1 MTNFKFFKRPFT
13 LNLSKF
19 CSESFHSDTDRRFL
33 FKCRKIYPM
42 GKREKNGPPTNS
54 TTVPPQN
61 ILLLLRYNLFMGV
74 NEINTRKNIN
84 VTVSVRVS
92 VTVRVSLVWFVVLV
106 ASSVAICRPAVCI
119 AKCSQL
125 SHGRPCD
132 SWLHLAIHT
141 AGHVF
146 SIIFAFWLY
155 TRPAVHGRP
164 CV

>member
-1 MTNFKFFKRPFT
+1 MQLTNISWRSIVTYFWRQRT
-13 LNLSKF
+13 
-19 CSESFHSDTDRRFL
+19 FL
-33 FKCRKIYPM
+33 MPMHM
-42 GKREKNGPPTNS
+42 GKKWAHART
-54 TTVPPQN
+54 PPQKF
-61 ILLLLRYNLFMGV
+61 ILLLRYNLFMGV
-74 NEINTRKNIN
+74 NEMCVKNIT

-92 VTVRVSLVWFVVLV
+92 VMVRVSLVWLVSITVLVRVSATVRASLVWLVVLV
-106 ASSVAICRPAVCI
+106 ASSVAICRPTVCI

-132 SWLHLAIHT
+132 SWLHLSIHT
-141 AGHVF
+141 TGHVF